1 MVKATASVDVEGI
14 CLAYGR
20 TTVVEGV
27 DGSFE
32 PGSMTAVIGPNGAG
46 KSTLSK
52 ALVGLIRPARGVIRL
67 HGQQIAYLPQRA
79 DIDSSFPISV
89 RDAVQLGLW
98 PRLGGWR
105 GVSRD
110 DRDRVDAA
118 LEAVGLASLARRVV
132 GDLSVGQLQ
141 RVFFARLMVQDA
153 PVILLDEP
161 FNAVD
166 EATVSD
172 LLEITLGWRDEGR
185 TVIAVLHDQ
194 SQVRHYF
201 PDCLVLDRTVKAW
214 GPTAS
219 ILGPISTIPRS
230 SDRRMPAFGAESV
243 GAEGLGNGDRGHI
256 GAGGV

>member
-1 MVKATASVDVEGI
+1 MIRVENVRKAFGGLQAVDDCSLEVP
-14 CLAYGR
+14 A
-20 TTVVEGV
+20 
-27 DGSFE
+27 GSIT
-32 PGSMTAVIGPNGAG
+32 GLIGPNGAG

-243 GAEGLGNGDRGHI
+243 GAEGLSNGDRGHI

>member
-1 MVKATASVDVEGI
+1 MVKATATIDLEDVS
-14 CLAYGR
+14 LAYGR
-20 TTVVEGV
+20 ITAV
-27 DGSFE
+27 DAISGSFQ

-52 ALVGLIRPARGVIRL
+52 ALVGLMRPTGGMIRL

-79 DIDSSFPISV
+79 EIDTSFPISV
-89 RDAVQLGLW
+89 RDVVQMGLW

-105 GVSRD
+105 GVGRDESRCV
-110 DRDRVDAA
+110 DRA
-118 LEAVGLASLARRVV
+118 LDSVGLLGLARRVV

-141 RVFFARLMVQDA
+141 RVFFARLLVQDA

-194 SQVRHYF
+194 SQVRHFF
-201 PDCLVLDRTVKAW
+201 PECLVLDRTVRAW

-219 ILGPISTIPRS
+219 ILGPISTISRGA
-230 SDRRMPAFGAESV
+230 DRRIAASV
-243 GAEGLGNGDRGHI
+243 AVGEREFA
-256 GAGGV
+256 GAGAL